1 VEAADVINRSHY
13 LPTAT
18 VAALFCLP
26 LTAHASPA
34 DLGPPTFQTCAPA
47 PQFVQIVNAV
57 APRQG
62 GREASSLRQLS
73 RLSVLVEGSGGRY
86 RISSGSNAPVTIDA
100 PVDIRACEA
109 MRPAAVRLANGGTL
123 PGNNAA
129 AIAAV
134 LSYRQS
140 NTWPYGAAH
149 LDDPRTRIT
158 ARTRNGHIMVSIADY
173 KTLYSPNALNC
184 GGEEYYR
191 VDLQTF
197 AVAPY
202 DGCPEG
208 APAKRVLPTLKS
220 LPD

>member
-1 VEAADVINRSHY
+1 MHRAGA
-13 LPTAT
+13 TALRA
-18 VAALFCLP
+18 VAFLLVTP
-26 LTAHASPA
+26 LASHASPA
-34 DLGPPTFQTCAPA
+34 DLGPPTFQICASA

-62 GREASSLRQLS
+62 GRETSSLR
-73 RLSVLVEGSGGRY
+73 RLSNLSVSVEGSDGRY
-86 RISSGSNAPVTIDA
+86 RISSGSNASVTIDA
-100 PVDIRACEA
+100 PVDVRACQA
-109 MRPAAVRLANGGTL
+109 MRATAVRLANGGSV

-134 LSYRQS
+134 LAFREL
-140 NTWPYGAAH
+140 NAWPYGAAH
-149 LDDPRTRIT
+149 LDDPRTRIS

-184 GGEEYYR
+184 GSEEYYR

-197 AVAPY
+197 AVVPY

-208 APAKRVLPTLKS
+208 APARRVLPMLKD